1 MFIVGQ
7 KNPKDILNLDI
18 WTQQING
25 SKLLL
30 FVINQLFPP
39 SYILKSQNSS

>member
-7 KNPKDILNLDI
+7 KNPKDMNLDI

-39 SYILKSQNSS
+39 SYILKSQSSS